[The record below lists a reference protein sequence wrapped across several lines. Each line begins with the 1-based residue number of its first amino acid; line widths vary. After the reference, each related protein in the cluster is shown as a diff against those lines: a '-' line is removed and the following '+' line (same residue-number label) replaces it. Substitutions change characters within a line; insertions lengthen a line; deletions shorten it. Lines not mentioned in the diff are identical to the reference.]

1 MNKTNN
7 ELLNKNDFTL
17 THLESQLN
25 ASIGL
30 NSPKEFKFWLMTY
43 ARYVVENSNI
53 LIKIKFSSFQDYK

>member
-43 ARYVVENSNI
+43 ARYLVENSKINY
-53 LIKIKFSSFQDYK
+53 LIRP

>member
-25 ASIGL
+25 AAIGL
-30 NSPKEFKFWLMTY
+30 NSPKEFKFWLITY
-43 ARYVVENSNI
+43 ARYLVESS
-53 LIKIKFSSFQDYK
+53 KIYMTFSDFKFFKII